1 MKRRIIC
8 STLSPPRALIR
19 IAISTPFFRDALSP
33 KGFRA
38 RGIGEA
44 PAAFPSSDR
53 RASSIDAPRRPIKC
67 SGRSRLVTLLVSRRG
82 FGLLL
87 VDAYN
92 VLHTVGVLPPDLA
105 GQDVPGLIR
114 LIAHSRYAD
123 RELTVVCDGI
133 GSKDRG
139 VSFGHA
145 RVLFSGAE
153 READDL
159 IERLI
164 DRYTKGRTLT
174 VVSSDRRLQRAAKRG
189 RAEGLS
195 SRDFLKHLLDDHRQ
209 IPIRDKTGGWAPRA
223 AVPLDPYSV
232 AAWMTEFGFESPPT
246 DSPQSVKT
254 EYLERART
262 KAAAEAHE
270 KTQTTTDT
278 AFGDRLGLPAI
289 PTPEPAPGPAP
300 EPQPEPE
307 SAPMSDQPGVTR
319 MLYIDDALRA
329 ALEEWRDVVSEDDL
343 DMSRW
348 IKGVDPI

>member
-1 MKRRIIC
+1 
-8 STLSPPRALIR
+8 
-19 IAISTPFFRDALSP
+19 
-33 KGFRA
+33 
-38 RGIGEA
+38 
-44 PAAFPSSDR
+44 
-53 RASSIDAPRRPIKC
+53 
-67 SGRSRLVTLLVSRRG
+67 
-82 FGLLL
+82 LLL

-123 RELTVVCDGI
+123 RELTVVCDGV

-174 VVSSDRRLQRAAKRG
+174 VVSSDRRLHRAAKRG

-195 SRDFLKHLLDDHRQ
+195 SRAFLKHLVDDHRR

-232 AAWMTEFGFESPPT
+232 AAWMSEFGFEPPPT
-246 DSPQSVKT
+246 DTPQQVKT
-254 EYLERART
+254 EHLKRARA
-262 KAAAEAHE
+262 KAAAQARDRSQAATR
-270 KTQTTTDT
+270 K
-278 AFGDRLGLPAI
+278 AFGDRLGVPAI
-289 PTPEPAPGPAP
+289 PAPEPAPEPTP

-307 SAPMSDQPGVTR
+307 SAPIPDQPGVART
-319 MLYIDDALRA
+319 LDIDDELRA